1 MFVDNGTIEKVLAEE
16 GTNTQER
23 MMTAINALRRGLMTA
38 EQFADAVGLKPATVR
53 QKVWRRE
60 IEFVRIG
67 RAIRFKPETAERMI
81 EAGTV
86 PPLEAR

>member
-1 MFVDNGTIEKVLAEE
+1 
-16 GTNTQER
+16 
-23 MMTAINALRRGLMTA
+23 MTSLNQFRKGLMTV

-67 RAIRFKPETAERMI
+67 RAIRFKPDTAEKLI

-86 PPLEAR
+86 PARQSLSNEAV

>member
-1 MFVDNGTIEKVLAEE
+1 MTISQVRK
-16 GTNTQER
+16 
-23 MMTAINALRRGLMTA
+23 GLMTV

-67 RAIRFKPETAERMI
+67 RAIRFRPETAEKLI

-86 PPLEAR
+86 PALESQ

>member
-1 MFVDNGTIEKVLAEE
+1 VTISQVRK
-16 GTNTQER
+16 
-23 MMTAINALRRGLMTA
+23 GLMTV

-67 RAIRFKPETAERMI
+67 RAIRFRPETAEKLI

-86 PPLEAR
+86 PALESQ

>member
-1 MFVDNGTIEKVLAEE
+1 MISQVRK
-16 GTNTQER
+16 
-23 MMTAINALRRGLMTA
+23 GLMTV
-38 EQFADAVGLKPATVR
+38 EQFADAVGLRPATVR

-67 RAIRFKPETAERMI
+67 RAIRFRPETVEKLI

-86 PPLEAR
+86 PALEQH